1 MLRQKSIGMSPGR
14 VGVMD
19 ASRGGGGREGDS
31 LREEQ
36 RDFEMFFSTS
46 VYDHSS
52 IQLGRELRL
61 CCWTNLGLNSGCCP
75 S

>member
-14 VGVMD
+14 VGILD
-19 ASRGGGGREGDS
+19 ASRGGGGWEDDS
-31 LREEQ
+31 LQEER

-46 VYDHSS
+46 VYDNSS

-61 CCWTNLGLNSGCCP
+61 FCWTNLDLNSGFCP